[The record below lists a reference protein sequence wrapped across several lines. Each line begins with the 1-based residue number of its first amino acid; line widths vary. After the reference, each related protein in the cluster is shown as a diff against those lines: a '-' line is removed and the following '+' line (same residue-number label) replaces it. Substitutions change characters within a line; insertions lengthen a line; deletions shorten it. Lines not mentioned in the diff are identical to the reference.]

1 MGWGMDRGAD
11 SPSEAGTRTLAGVG
25 DKSARGRASISSSSK
40 EQDQQMMS
48 LHQDAVVSGVW
59 TGAVLS
65 VLKRRVHRV
74 ERANSREDG
83 AANRPRELVA

>member
-1 MGWGMDRGAD
+1 
-11 SPSEAGTRTLAGVG
+11 
-25 DKSARGRASISSSSK
+25 
-40 EQDQQMMS
+40 MMS
-48 LHQDAVVSGVW
+48 LHQDAVVSGVC